1 MYKKSEVVEESLKYF
16 NGDNL
21 AADVVTKY
29 LLRVPEGDFIEKSP
43 DEMHRR
49 LAKNFARAESKYP
62 NPLSEDEI
70 YELFKGFRYLVAQ
83 GSPMSAIGNSH
94 QIQSLSNC
102 FVIDQPEDSYGGI
115 LLADQEQVQI
125 MKRRGGVGFDISKI
139 RPRGVTTS
147 NAART
152 TDGIGV
158 FMERFSNSCREVAQG
173 GRRGALMLT
182 IDCRH
187 PEIETFI
194 NVKRDL
200 TKVTGAN
207 ISIKFTDDFLQAV
220 ESSSDYTLRWPVTA
234 SVGEASITKTVSAK
248 QIWDQFV
255 DSAWTSAEPGALF
268 WDTVK
273 KTTPADI
280 YESEG
285 YGSISTNPCIIGST
299 LLATADGR
307 NAVSIKQLA
316 EEGRDVPVYSTNPKT
331 GQVEIKYGRNPRLT
345 KKQAEVW
352 KLTLD
357 DGSSLIAT
365 PDHRIMKRDCSYV
378 ELQNLQPGDSVFPF
392 SSFNSNGYRQVC
404 NTGVE
409 MTGGARRNKR
419 QYLLIHEFHHGPT
432 DSKNFAIHHNDFN
445 SLNDSI
451 DNLQVMLHTQHQDL
465 HSKNMVGELN
475 PYHQMSA
482 EWKKNFAT
490 HPGETNGRYSGHT
503 NDQLLEHGRN
513 LFNKHGKIT
522 GKIWAD
528 HAKENGLPQ
537 FLTNEFRFGTWQ
549 NFVNQ
554 VSNNHKVISVEKFG
568 EEDVYNIT
576 VDDNHNYHVI
586 TSHEDDKFVVSS
598 GLCVKNCGEIVL
610 CPYDSCRLM
619 ALNLSSFVIDPF
631 KPQAEFDFALF
642 SEVVLKSQRLMDDLV
657 DLEIEAVDRI
667 RSKIANDPQ
676 PENVKRTEV
685 ELWDKIRDKALKA
698 RRTGLGVTALGD
710 TLAMLGL
717 RYGSDESIAMT
728 EKIYRQMAVSA
739 HKSSIQMAEERGA
752 FPVFNYEKEK
762 DHDFLQEIIGQID
775 PEFEEK
781 WRVFG
786 RRNIALTTTAP
797 TGSVS
802 CLTQTTSGIEPAYLL
817 SYKRRR
823 KLVSNTDA
831 GVVPDFVDASGDKW
845 QEYTVYHHNFKKWM
859 NVTGKTAVEDSP
871 YHNATSNDIDWM
883 KSVEIQAAAQKWI
896 DHSIS
901 KTCNLPNSATKE
913 LVSQVYMT
921 AWKSGCKGFTV
932 YRDGCRAGVLVQE
945 DKKEEKSKEDST
957 RSAEKRPREMP
968 CDIHR
973 VSIKGDN
980 WLVLVGLKD
989 GGPYETFCGIAENIE
1004 VPKKSKTGVIV
1015 KNGKKDGVATYNL
1028 SVPVG
1033 NDDEVVF
1040 KDIVN
1045 LFANPTHSAFTR
1057 TLSLTLRHQIPI
1069 NFIIEQ
1075 LQKGKNEDMFSFSRV
1090 LARVLKTY
1098 IPDGTK
1104 STGDKTCKSCGS
1116 DSLVYMEGCITC
1128 SSCGSSKCS

>member
-1 MYKKSEVVEESLKYF
+1 MVRKDKMYKKNEVIEESLKYF
-16 NGDNL
+16 NGDGL

-29 LLRVPEGDFIEKSP
+29 LLRVPDGDFVEKSP

-70 YELFKGFRYLVAQ
+70 YDLFKNFRYLVAQ
-83 GSPMSAIGNSH
+83 GSPMSAVGNPY

-139 RPRGVTTS
+139 RPKGVTTS

-187 PEIETFI
+187 PEIDTFI

-207 ISIKFTDDFLQAV
+207 ISIRFTDDFLTAAEKGEQYA
-220 ESSSDYTLRWPVTA
+220 LRWPVE
-234 SVGEASITKTVSAK
+234 SPVESAK
-248 QIWDQFV
+248 ITRVVNAKEIWDKFV
-255 DSAWTSAEPGALF
+255 DSAWASAEPGALF
-268 WDTVK
+268 WDTVRRN
-273 KTTPADI
+273 TPADI
-280 YESEG
+280 YAEEG
-285 YGSISTNPCIIGST
+285 FSSISTNP
-299 LLATADGR
+299 
-307 NAVSIKQLA
+307 
-316 EEGRDVPVYSTNPKT
+316 
-331 GQVEIKYGRNPRLT
+331 
-345 KKQAEVW
+345 
-352 KLTLD
+352 
-357 DGSSLIAT
+357 
-365 PDHRIMKRDCSYV
+365 
-378 ELQNLQPGDSVFPF
+378 
-392 SSFNSNGYRQVC
+392 
-404 NTGVE
+404 
-409 MTGGARRNKR
+409 
-419 QYLLIHEFHHGPT
+419 
-432 DSKNFAIHHNDFN
+432 
-445 SLNDSI
+445 
-451 DNLQVMLHTQHQDL
+451 
-465 HSKNMVGELN
+465 
-475 PYHQMSA
+475 
-482 EWKKNFAT
+482 
-490 HPGETNGRYSGHT
+490 
-503 NDQLLEHGRN
+503 
-513 LFNKHGKIT
+513 
-522 GKIWAD
+522 
-528 HAKENGLPQ
+528 
-537 FLTNEFRFGTWQ
+537 
-549 NFVNQ
+549 
-554 VSNNHKVISVEKFG
+554 
-568 EEDVYNIT
+568 
-576 VDDNHNYHVI
+576 
-586 TSHEDDKFVVSS
+586 
-598 GLCVKNCGEIVL
+598 CGEIVL

-619 ALNLSSFVIDPF
+619 ALNLSSFVENAFEADAF
-631 KPQAEFDFALF
+631 FNFTKFR
-642 SEVVLKSQRLMDDLV
+642 EVASKAQRLMDDLV

-667 RSKIANDPQ
+667 REKIALDPQ
-676 PENVKRTEV
+676 PAHVKRVET
-685 ELWDKIRDKALKA
+685 ELWDKVKEKALKA

-710 TLAMLGL
+710 TIAMLNQ
-717 RYGSDESIAMT
+717 RYGSEESVHTT
-728 EKIYRQMAVSA
+728 ELIYRELALAAHSSSLTMA
-739 HKSSIQMAEERGA
+739 KERGA
-752 FPVFNYEKEK
+752 FPIFSYEKEK
-762 DHDFLQEIIGQID
+762 DHEYLQEIFQQLGPD
-775 PEFEEK
+775 AEK
-781 WRVFG
+781 MWREFG
-786 RRNIALTTTAP
+786 RRNISLTTTAP

-831 GVVPDFVDASGDKW
+831 GVVPDFIDASGDKW

-859 NVTGKTAVEDSP
+859 DVTGKSAVEDSP
-871 YHNATSNDIDWM
+871 YHNATSNDIDWI

-901 KTCNLPNSATKE
+901 KTCNLPASASAA
-913 LVSQVYMT
+913 LVSDVYMA

-932 YRDGCRAGVLVQE
+932 YRDGCRTGVLVQE
-945 DKKEEKSKEDST
+945 SKKEEASKEETSRT
-957 RSAEKRPREMP
+957 AEKRPKDLP

-973 VSIKGDN
+973 VSIKGEN

-989 GGPYETFCGIAENIE
+989 SNPYEIFCGVAENIE
-1004 VPKKSKTGVIV
+1004 VPKKSKMGTIL

-1045 LFANPTHSAFTR
+1045 LFANPAHSAFTR

-1069 NFIIEQ
+1069 NFIVEQ
-1075 LQKGKNEDMFSFSRV
+1075 LQKGKNDDMFSFSRV

-1104 STGDKTCKSCGS
+1104 STGDKACKSCGS
-1116 DSLVYMEGCITC
+1116 ESLVYMEGCVTC
-1128 SSCGSSKCS
+1128 QSCGNSKCS